1 MIAAGAARAPTGRSQ
16 GAARAQP
23 RRRQRRQAWPATAV
37 CNQLARAQPGAAR
50 LNQGL
55 VRARPDTAHHSQ
67 AQTRHI
73 RSAAK
78 HSQTQPGTARR
89 TQREAIAQPGRGRC
103 AARPQSGRSHSKPSH
118 RRIVIHNQSQTHPGS
133 RHSQAQPGTARA
145 QPGAARHSRQAARRS
160 AAVRH
165 ELPMAQP
172 GLAIA

>member
-37 CNQLARAQPGAAR
+37 CNQLARAQPGAPR

-55 VRARPDTAHHSQ
+55 VRARPDTARHSQ

-103 AARPQSGRSHSKPSH
+103 AARPQSGCSHSNPPTGASSYTTNRK
-118 RRIVIHNQSQTHPGS
+118 RIQGPGTA
-133 RHSQAQPGTARA
+133 RHSQAQPGRSQA
-145 QPGAARHSRQAARRS
+145 QPGTAGRQHGEAQLCAMNYPWRS
-160 AAVRH
+160 QA
-165 ELPMAQP
+165 
-172 GLAIA
+172 